1 MEIVEVTSA
10 SGELLRPDVLA
21 AAERVHRQLRPQLEA
36 DYAAHLG
43 RIFGGGG
50 RMLAVVEAGAVLGL
64 AVYRV
69 YENITDGRRLYVDD
83 LVTDEARRSGGVGGA
98 LLDRLERE
106 ARRLECAMLVLD
118 SGTQRTAAHRFYF
131 RQGMVITSFNFKKR
145 LK

>member
-1 MEIVEVTSA
+1 VEIVEVTGA
-10 SGELLRPDVLA
+10 SGEVLQPGVLA
-21 AAERVHRQLRPQLEA
+21 AAEPVHRQLRPQLEL
-36 DYAAHLG
+36 DYAAHLA
-43 RIFGGGG
+43 RVFAGGG
-50 RMLAVVEAGAVLGL
+50 RMLAAVEAGAVLGL

-83 LVTDEARRSGGVGGA
+83 LVTDEARRSRGTGAA
-98 LLDRLERE
+98 LLARLEDE
-106 ARRLECAMLVLD
+106 ARRHGCTTLVLD